1 MSTKSGWTVA
11 GILVMV
17 LFIVGI
23 SSLSAQRFG
32 PPGAIGHGG
41 DVGRYVLVRNTEDA
55 IIIMDS
61 VSGELYRATPA
72 DIKPFAA
79 RHRFMEPP
87 MLKDESAR
95 EGSKKAEKRPDLF
108 DKDKIKPDF
117 KDKEK

>member
-32 PPGAIGHGG
+32 PPAGPGHGG

-72 DIKPFAA
+72 DIKPFTA

-87 MLKDESAR
+87 MQKDEPKR
-95 EGSKKAEKRPDLF
+95 EFKDERKRPDFF

-117 KDKEK
+117 KDKE

>member
-1 MSTKSGWTVA
+1 MSSKSGWTVA
-11 GILVMV
+11 GILGLV

-32 PPGAIGHGG
+32 PPTATGHGG

-55 IIIMDS
+55 IVIMDS
-61 VSGELYRATPA
+61 VNGDLYRATPA

-87 MLKDESAR
+87 MMKDEKR
-95 EGSKKAEKRPDLF
+95 EFK
-108 DKDKIKPDF
+108 DKDKAAVPAF
-117 KDKEK
+117 KDKGEFNFKDEAKPK